1 VRKCTR
7 YIHYT
12 KPQLLLLSLSLSIRT
27 SPSMLP
33 TISLD
38 SIPITTLISDSL
50 THIGPSKPS
59 KLNNEHFWGEAY
71 MTTKYPKNNPALPG
85 ACVWVECWLAGW
97 LASWLTDGRAH
108 AMR

>member
-7 YIHYT
+7 YHYT

-33 TISLD
+33 NTSPD
-38 SIPITTLISDSL
+38 SIPITTLTSDL
-50 THIGPSKPS
+50 PNHIGPSKPS

-71 MTTKYPKNNPALPG
+71 MTTKYRKTTQRYLVPASRQNVG
-85 ACVWVECWLAGW
+85 WLAG
-97 LASWLTDGRAH
+97 
-108 AMR
+108 